1 MAQSKQTLQDTPC
14 TSHLV
19 LQEEATSHTSYT
31 DNGRHRHIGRKA
43 NNNNTYGYIMKK
55 NLVLLL
61 TVIAALSGCMQN
73 DLAEIRR
80 EQATLAA
87 RISAIEKWQALVN
100 DNIAGLQS
108 IINAQSDNDYVT
120 SVTPLTD
127 GSGYVIN
134 FVKSGAVTIR
144 NGEQGIA
151 GATPQIS
158 AKEDNG
164 IYYWTLNG
172 DYLRVDGKRLRVTGE
187 PGATAPTPR
196 LKTGSTLNSES
207 GGSAYEADAT
217 YLSVDNGANWTK
229 VTGPQGDAIFTTDGI
244 DTDNDDYI
252 ELTLADGTTKIR
264 LPRYKTFQIGTDTE
278 HTNAT
283 ISLTELATDIPL
295 SLPSDLK
302 ADSYTAIMAQITSDR
317 GTSTDIKTRAA
328 ALPWTVSVEHPTFD
342 PTTGNCK
349 NDAKVTVTAPED
361 IADGETAMLEVSI
374 IGADGRK
381 TIATR
386 ALKYTAIVN
395 TGDYYYS
402 DGTFSASLI
411 SSKTCIG
418 VIFHVGDVA
427 KDDAV
432 LRAKIGDTSTGNH
445 GLVVALKDAGKG
457 VIWQTADAAIGDAG
471 LSEPYVSIL
480 IAKTKDEDPDG
491 NLNMM
496 LGYNNTEVIKKYNKS
511 NNGSKATILQ
521 SIDTYAA
528 SNTAPG
534 KSSGWYLPSIKE
546 LSLIY
551 SGVINGSIWDLGYD
565 IPANTSNKTL
575 IEKKF
580 STLNTQA
587 AGSAENFSIRRNN
600 DPSNNYLGYWSSS
613 EAPEKHTANP
623 NQDYFNRAWY
633 GDFLDSYINQTYK
646 NDDGRL
652 CVRAILAF

>member
-31 DNGRHRHIGRKA
+31 DSGRRRHIGRKA

-187 PGATAPTPR
+187 PGATAPIPR

-244 DTDNDDYI
+244 DT
-252 ELTLADGTTKIR
+252 TT
-264 LPRYKTFQIGTDTE
+264 T
-278 HTNAT
+278 T
-283 ISLTELATDIPL
+283 I
-295 SLPSDLK
+295 
-302 ADSYTAIMAQITSDR
+302 
-317 GTSTDIKTRAA
+317 
-328 ALPWTVSVEHPTFD
+328 
-342 PTTGNCK
+342 
-349 NDAKVTVTAPED
+349 
-361 IADGETAMLEVSI
+361 
-374 IGADGRK
+374 
-381 TIATR
+381 
-386 ALKYTAIVN
+386 
-395 TGDYYYS
+395 
-402 DGTFSASLI
+402 
-411 SSKTCIG
+411 
-418 VIFHVGDVA
+418 
-427 KDDAV
+427 
-432 LRAKIGDTSTGNH
+432 
-445 GLVVALKDAGKG
+445 
-457 VIWQTADAAIGDAG
+457 
-471 LSEPYVSIL
+471 
-480 IAKTKDEDPDG
+480 
-491 NLNMM
+491 
-496 LGYNNTEVIKKYNKS
+496 
-511 NNGSKATILQ
+511 
-521 SIDTYAA
+521 
-528 SNTAPG
+528 
-534 KSSGWYLPSIKE
+534 
-546 LSLIY
+546 
-551 SGVINGSIWDLGYD
+551 
-565 IPANTSNKTL
+565 
-575 IEKKF
+575 
-580 STLNTQA
+580 
-587 AGSAENFSIRRNN
+587 
-600 DPSNNYLGYWSSS
+600 
-613 EAPEKHTANP
+613 
-623 NQDYFNRAWY
+623 
-633 GDFLDSYINQTYK
+633 
-646 NDDGRL
+646 
-652 CVRAILAF
+652 